1 MTRGAEETF
10 SLLLRRFVMDD
21 SSRNLIGDDVW
32 VLFLSTQ
39 TSTAVVAEQITK
51 KGLTVL
57 KFCAEETFS
66 VV

>member
-1 MTRGAEETF
+1 
-10 SLLLRRFVMDD
+10 MDD